1 MLVRR
6 FVGSRMASERLIEI
20 SRGGEE
26 GDMPQSIYDAIG
38 GASAVHAA
46 VDLFYEK
53 VWSDPDLVPY
63 FEGVDRN
70 KLKRHQRAF
79 MSAALGGPREDAGR
93 KISTAHRGRGITN
106 DAFDR
111 VVQKLADTLQ
121 ELGVRSEL
129 IDRIAGTLAPLRS
142 DIVQGTIA

>member
-1 MLVRR
+1 
-6 FVGSRMASERLIEI
+6 
-20 SRGGEE
+20 
-26 GDMPQSIYDAIG
+26 MPQSIYDAIG
-38 GASAVHAA
+38 GAPAIHAA

-63 FEGVDRN
+63 FEGVDQTG
-70 KLKRHQRAF
+70 LKRHQRAF
-79 MSAALGGPREDAGR
+79 LSAALGGPRTDAGR
-93 KISTAHRGRGITN
+93 GISTAHHGLGITN

-111 VVQKLADTLQ
+111 VVEKLADTLQ

-142 DIVQGTIA
+142 DVVERPIA